1 MAIFSNK
8 LRKEKVMLKVTKR
21 KGSIEQIFYSRFSAI
36 VFMAGLLVLLMGGS
50 IFCFDYV
57 FSKSEKINAEK
68 SDLLSYE
75 MAHYKWWINLSSAV
89 YYNTEF
95 TGQRDETKCDFGIYL
110 YGPGVKGNPQMSE
123 FYEKAE
129 PLHREIHQLADE
141 VLSVNGTDKAQAEAL
156 LKDSVEVKI
165 HSLVG
170 LLDDTIV
177 QKQEQIDNQR
187 RMVIVMLG
195 IIFVATIFAVSLT
208 VWFIIK
214 TYKYVKTR
222 VIEPIVDL
230 QEECEK
236 LAEGKLGLSF
246 EVNMD
251 NEIGSLGK
259 SLDFAVKEI
268 KKYIDAISFGMK
280 EFSSGNFTC
289 VCPVE
294 FIGDFANIQRS
305 IESFQEK
312 MNDTLY
318 EMSVAIEQVSAGAQ
332 ELSAGAQD
340 IAQGA
345 TNQSGS
351 VQELSDVISNIT
363 GQISNNAEY
372 AQNADEWGERTGETV
387 VTSKARME
395 QLVAA
400 INDIAA
406 ASEGIK
412 NIIDTID
419 SIASETNLLA
429 LNAAIESARAG
440 AAGKGF
446 AVVADQIRKLAQESA
461 DAAKNT
467 TGLIEES
474 LSHIEKG
481 KVLTGTTSE
490 AFEEVAKNAQTVLEM
505 IDKIAQESRAQA
517 LEADKIAK
525 GIDQISGVVQTNASV
540 SEESAAA
547 SEELSAQAMVM
558 TDLISQFKL
567 TKR

>member
-1 MAIFSNK
+1 
-8 LRKEKVMLKVTKR
+8 MLKVTKR
-21 KGSIEQIFYSRFSAI
+21 KGSIEKIFYSRFSAI
-36 VFMAGLLVLLMGGS
+36 VFMTGLLVLLMGFS
-50 IFCFDYV
+50 ILSFDYV
-57 FSKSEKINAEK
+57 FSRSEKINAEK

-75 MAHYKWWINLSSAV
+75 MAHYKWWIDLSLAV

-95 TGQRDETKCDFGIYL
+95 TGQTDETKCDFGIYL
-110 YGPGVKGNPQMSE
+110 YGEDVKGNPEMSE
-123 FYEKAE
+123 FYEQAE

-141 VLSVNGTDKAQAEAL
+141 VLSVNETDKAQAEAL

-165 HSLVG
+165 HSLVS
-170 LLDDTIV
+170 LLDDTIAK
-177 QKQEQIDNQR
+177 KQEQIDNQR
-187 RMVIVMLG
+187 RMVIVMLSV
-195 IIFVATIFAVSLT
+195 IFVAAVFAVTLT
-208 VWFIIK
+208 VRFIIK
-214 TYKYVKTR
+214 TYRYVRTK

-230 QEECEK
+230 QQECEK
-236 LAEGKLGLSF
+236 LAEGNLSLSF
-246 EVNMD
+246 ETDMD
-251 NEIGSLGK
+251 NEIGSLGRA
-259 SLDFAVKEI
+259 LDFAVKEI
-268 KKYIDAISFGMK
+268 KKYIDAIDFGMK
-280 EFSSGNFTC
+280 EFSAGNFTC

-345 TNQSGS
+345 TNQAGS
-351 VQELSDVISNIT
+351 VQELSEVISNIT
-363 GQISNNAEY
+363 GQISNNAEHT
-372 AQNADEWGERTGETV
+372 QNADEWGARTGETV
-387 VTSKARME
+387 RTSKGQME

-400 INDIAA
+400 ITDIAA

-419 SIASETNLLA
+419 AIASETNLLA

-467 TGLIEES
+467 TELIEES
-474 LSHIEKG
+474 LAHIEKG
-481 KVLTGTTSE
+481 KVLTGVTSE

-517 LEADKIAK
+517 QEADKIAK
-525 GIDQISGVVQTNASV
+525 GIDRISSVVQTNASV

-567 TKR
+567 NRGSSRS